1 MDRSTLKT
9 EAKKLNKN
17 HVLTLFGI
25 PFVAQFFLNLPI
37 VGFLMA
43 IVAYGPIEFATSRI
57 FLRHA
62 TKKQIPELK
71 DLLFGFKD
79 SNFSR
84 SFFAF
89 WRVSICAFLWSL
101 LFLIPGIIKGL
112 AYSQTM
118 FLLAENPKMDAAT
131 AQKKSMELMEGHK
144 MELFVLNLSFIP
156 WYLLV
161 AITFG
166 LASIYVVPYVRTTL
180 ALFYKNISK

>member
-1 MDRSTLKT
+1 
-9 EAKKLNKN
+9 
-17 HVLTLFGI
+17 
-25 PFVAQFFLNLPI
+25 
-37 VGFLMA
+37 
-43 IVAYGPIEFATSRI
+43 
-57 FLRHA
+57 
-62 TKKQIPELK
+62 
-71 DLLFGFKD
+71 
-79 SNFSR
+79 
-84 SFFAF
+84 
-89 WRVSICAFLWSL
+89 
-101 LFLIPGIIKGL
+101 
-112 AYSQTM
+112 M